1 MLDHDIITMTRTCG
15 SFRIKLEPTKNKTM
29 MEIVTKNLETQILKK
44 CLTQNTKYGKILR
57 ETDRD
62 RQRKRDSN

>member
-15 SFRIKLEPTKNKTM
+15 SFQIKLEPTKNKTM

-44 CLTQNTKYGKILR
+44 CLTQNTKYSKILR

-62 RQRKRDSN
+62 R